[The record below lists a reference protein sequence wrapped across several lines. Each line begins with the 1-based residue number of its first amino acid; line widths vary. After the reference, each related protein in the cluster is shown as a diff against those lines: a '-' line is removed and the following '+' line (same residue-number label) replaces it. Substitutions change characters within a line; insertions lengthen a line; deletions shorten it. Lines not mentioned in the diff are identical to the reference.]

1 MNIQEMLAR
10 RLILLPL
17 FLVGGCLPNIYLIDR
32 PTLMEEEAA
41 GRWPDL
47 TEVFEKKQ
55 VTTSPVPLTPQQ
67 VKRKNDRVMQTLAGE
82 FEPQPKSPK
91 K

>member
-1 MNIQEMLAR
+1 MMR
-10 RLILLPL
+10 SKVLPL
-17 FLVGGCLPNIYLIDR
+17 VFISLVSFVGCVPNIYLIDR

-41 GRWPDL
+41 GHWPDL
-47 TEVFEKKQ
+47 GESFEKKQ
-55 VTTSPVPLTPQQ
+55 AETSPVPLTPQQ

-82 FEPQPKSPK
+82 FDPTGASSPK